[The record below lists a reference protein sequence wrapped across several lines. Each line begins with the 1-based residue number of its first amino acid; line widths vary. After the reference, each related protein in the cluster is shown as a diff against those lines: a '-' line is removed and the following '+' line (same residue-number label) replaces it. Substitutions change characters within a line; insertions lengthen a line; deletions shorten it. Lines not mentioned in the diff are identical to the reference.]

1 MSKPILGAAFV
12 VIHLRETLL
21 LQLFRSSGGG
31 IAIETRT
38 VNHYLTFF
46 APGDLFHP
54 RGKVIFIHGYINR
67 GTYMLFVKAILG
79 ENVDQNK
86 VPMFV
91 FVHGFKIIVSI
102 VLHSVTPG
110 LSLKFGFLSRC
121 FPLRVRP
128 TGS

>member
-54 RGKVIFIHGYINR
+54 RGKVIFIHGYVNR
-67 GTYMLFVKAILG
+67 GEYMLLVKAILG
-79 ENVDQNK
+79 ENDDQHK
-86 VPMFV
+86 VPMFR
-91 FVHGFKIIVSI
+91 FIHGIRNTVANG
-102 VLHSVTPG
+102 LHNAHRG
-110 LSLKFGFLSRC
+110 LSMTVGCS
-121 FPLRVRP
+121 
-128 TGS
+128 

>member
-46 APGDLFHP
+46 APGDLFDP

-86 VPMFV
+86 VPMFG
-91 FVHGFKIIVSI
+91 FVHGFKITVANG
-102 VLHSVTPG
+102 LHNVTPG
-110 LSLKFGFLSRC
+110 LSLKVGCRSEER
-121 FPLRVRP
+121 RVGKGVR
-128 TGS
+128 

>member
-54 RGKVIFIHGYINR
+54 RGTVIFIHGYINR
-67 GTYMLFVKAILG
+67 GTYMLFVKAILA
-79 ENVDQNK
+79 ENVDQNI
-86 VPMFV
+86 VPTV
-91 FVHGFKIIVSI
+91 GFVHDCMITVAYGRTS
-102 VLHSVTPG
+102 LNPG
-110 LSLKFGFLSRC
+110 
-121 FPLRVRP
+121 
-128 TGS
+128 